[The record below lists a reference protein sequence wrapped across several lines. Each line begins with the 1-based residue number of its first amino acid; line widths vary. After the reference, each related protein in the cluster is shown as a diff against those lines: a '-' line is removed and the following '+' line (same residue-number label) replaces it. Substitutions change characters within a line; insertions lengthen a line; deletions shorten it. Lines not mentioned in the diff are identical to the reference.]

1 MDLIGDDN
9 LLVGIPPNDSDSQ
22 KWEVAPLGAG
32 HTIRNVKTGKYLAIL
47 HATKEE
53 PIVATNFPVA
63 WHMKKIFVIEENT
76 AFFEIR
82 WPNTEF
88 MFEVTDNGRRAPWSQ
103 DPSAD
108 GYVQRCRLWRAVCCH
123 ILTSTRGT
131 HPEKTIMTFS
141 IPIGGRP
148 IKPGPPRPS
157 SRLVP
162 KVTKSH
168 SNGIVTSANVG
179 NKGSISNAHRSG
191 PGTTSLATK
200 LEFESS

>member
-1 MDLIGDDN
+1 MRRGIYIFINHQSGTAMDLIGDDN
-9 LLVGIPPNDSDSQ
+9 LLVGVYFSCSSHRRRLDIPCTGIPPNDSDSQ

-88 MFEVTDNGRRAPWSQ
+88 MFEGPLVT
-103 DPSAD
+103 
-108 GYVQRCRLWRAVCCH
+108 
-123 ILTSTRGT
+123 
-131 HPEKTIMTFS
+131 
-141 IPIGGRP
+141 GGRP

-191 PGTTSLATK
+191 PRTTSLATK